1 MNKLSTNKFIAAGF
15 LVAALLAGG
24 ASYYASSH
32 PDGLEKV
39 AKDIGFINAAKDS
52 AAAGSP
58 LAGYG
63 VSGIDNAR
71 VSGGL
76 AGILGIIA
84 TGAVGGALFMF
95 IRKKPVN
102 KKQFEFTCNP
112 PGPHL
117 PRSSSWARCW

>member
-1 MNKLSTNKFIAAGF
+1 MKKLNTNKFIAAGF

-39 AKDIGFINAAKDS
+39 AEDIGFIDTAKDS
-52 AAAGSP
+52 AVADSP
-58 LAGYG
+58 LADYG
-63 VSGIDNAR
+63 IKGIDNAR

-95 IRKKPVN
+95 IRKKPVD
-102 KKQFEFTCNP
+102 KK
-112 PGPHL
+112 
-117 PRSSSWARCW
+117 

>member
-1 MNKLSTNKFIAAGF
+1 MKKLSTNRFVAAGF

-39 AKDIGFINAAKDS
+39 AEDIGFIDSAKDS
-52 AAAGSP
+52 AVAGSP
-58 LAGYG
+58 LADYG
-63 VSGIDNAR
+63 IKGIDNAR

-102 KKQFEFTCNP
+102 KK
-112 PGPHL
+112 
-117 PRSSSWARCW
+117 